1 MTAHPNLRARALRGK
16 ASAGSR
22 SEQRARSAV
31 PSRAGAMIA
40 RLGRKIAAYPILAIG
55 VAFGSGYAFIRWIRR

>member
-1 MTAHPNLRARALRGK
+1 MTAHPNLRARVERDE

-22 SEQRARSAV
+22 GEQRARSAA

-55 VAFGSGYAFIRWIRR
+55 VAFGSGYALIRWIRR